1 MLGFAICPGMMES
14 GMNGSDE
21 NWTAIVGL
29 LVAMAILL
37 AFVFWINV
45 AHHGA

>member
-1 MLGFAICPGMMES
+1 MED

-29 LVAMAILL
+29 LVAMAVILAL
-37 AFVFWINV
+37 VFWVNV